1 MISEDDLQYIKEKI
15 MFLEYEVISLRDDFN
30 KLNDNWVST
39 RDVTNYN
46 NIKLNQV
53 SSDLKL
59 ITDQISIIM
68 NDLGLEEE
76 NE

>member
-1 MISEDDLQYIKEKI
+1 MISEDDLQYIKEKL
-15 MFLEYEVISLRDDFN
+15 MFLELEVISLRDDFN

-46 NIKLNQV
+46 NIKLNRI